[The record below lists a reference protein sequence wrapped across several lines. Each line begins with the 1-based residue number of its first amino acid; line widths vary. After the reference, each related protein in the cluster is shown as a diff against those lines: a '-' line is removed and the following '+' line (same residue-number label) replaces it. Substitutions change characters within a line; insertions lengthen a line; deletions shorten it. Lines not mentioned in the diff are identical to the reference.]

1 MVPAAVKRAR
11 TISLLALAAL
21 VAVGALVALSLSVE
35 NSAQFQRLQPVVL
48 LASAVA
54 VLVLSVLIARK
65 VVQLVAA
72 RRRGDPGSRLTA
84 RTAAVFGALVAL
96 PLVTVYLFSLGFLNR
111 GIDSWF
117 RDEVKQ
123 GLNDSASLSRSV
135 RDLLLREHGE
145 IAERFAERLAG
156 LPSSQ
161 MLVELDRE
169 LAASGAN
176 EIVIYGEHARI
187 LGVASRS
194 VSDALPPRPPAE
206 LVRRIADGAT
216 YVSFE
221 PLAGSNYLIR
231 AAAPVPGGMLG
242 PQDAR
247 FVVAAYDPPSRFAEL
262 TEAVDRSRSTY
273 ADVEAL
279 REPLKYSFSVTLT
292 LVLLVTLLG
301 AIYGAIFSAE
311 VLFKPVQ
318 DLMAGTRA
326 VARGDLETRVPP
338 SSDDEM
344 GSLVDSFNDMTFGLR
359 RAREENAAS
368 RLAVERERERLALI
382 LARLSS
388 GVLAVDRALVLR
400 LANAAAG
407 HILGVDFAGR
417 EGQPLDAI
425 ESADPRLRQFVV
437 ALRER
442 LDAGREEWREQLELA
457 ADGAA
462 PARVLA
468 CACVPLPQGGE
479 PGFVV
484 VLEDVTHLLQ
494 AQRDAAWG
502 EVARRLAHEI
512 RNPLTPIQLS
522 AERMRLRLLP
532 GLTGQDAEMVE
543 RSTHT
548 IVQQVESMKQMVND
562 FSEYARAPAV
572 RVAPFDLNGLVTEV
586 ADLYRAQ
593 EAAIPIVVELDPAI
607 ERIEADRGRVR
618 QVLNNLLTNALEAL
632 EGVRPAS
639 IQLQTR
645 LVEERGAPAVVVT
658 VTDNGPGFQPEMLG
672 RVFDP
677 YVTSKPRGTGLGLAI
692 VKKIVEDHGG
702 RIEAENRPEGG
713 ARVRVMLPL
722 REGAREQALRER
734 RSELRRE
741 RA

>member
-11 TISLLALAAL
+11 TIALLALAAL
-21 VAVGALVALSLSVE
+21 AAVGALVALSLSVE

-65 VVQLVAA
+65 LVQLVAA

-84 RTAAVFGALVAL
+84 RTAAVSGALVAL

-135 RDLLLREHGE
+135 RDLLLREHAE
-145 IAERFAERLAG
+145 IAGRFAERLAG

-169 LAASGAN
+169 FAASGAN
-176 EIVIYGEHARI
+176 EIVIYGEHERI

-194 VSDALPPRPPAE
+194 VSDALPARPPAE

-247 FVVAAYDPPSRFAEL
+247 FVVATYDPPSRFAEL

-301 AIYGAIFSAE
+301 AIYAAIFSAE

-344 GSLVDSFNDMTFGLR
+344 GSLVDSFNDMTQGLR

-382 LARLSS
+382 LGRLSS

-425 ESADPRLRQFVV
+425 EGADPRLREFVA

-572 RVAPFDLNGLVTEV
+572 RVAPFDLNQLVTEV

-632 EGVRPAS
+632 EGVRPAAVE
-639 IQLQTR
+639 LGTR
-645 LVEERGAPAVVVT
+645 LVEEGGAPAAVVT
-658 VTDNGPGFQPEMLG
+658 VADNGPGFQPEMLG

-722 REGAREQALRER
+722 REAARGHALRER
-734 RSELRRE
+734 RSDLRRE

>member
-1 MVPAAVKRAR
+1 MVAAAVKRAR
-11 TISLLALAAL
+11 TLALLALAAL

-54 VLVLSVLIARK
+54 VLVLAVLIARK

-123 GLNDSASLSRSV
+123 GLNDSATLSRSV

-176 EIVIYGEHARI
+176 EIVIYGEHSRI

-194 VSDALPPRPPAE
+194 VPDALPARPPAE
-206 LVRRIADGAT
+206 LLRRIADGAT

-221 PLAGSNYLIR
+221 PLVGSNYLIR
-231 AAAPVPGGMLG
+231 AAAPVPGGLLG

-279 REPLKYSFSVTLT
+279 RQPLKYSFSVTLT

-417 EGQPLDAI
+417 EGQSLDAI
-425 ESADPRLRQFVV
+425 EGADPRLRQFVA

-442 LDAGREEWREQLELA
+442 LEAGREEWREQLEFA

-484 VLEDVTHLLQ
+484 VLEDVTYLLQ

-572 RVAPFDLNGLVTEV
+572 RLASFDLNQLVAEV

-593 EAAIPIVVELDPAI
+593 EAATPIVVELDPAI

-639 IQLQTR
+639 IELRTR
-645 LVEERGAPAVVVT
+645 LVEEGGAPTAVVT

>member
-1 MVPAAVKRAR
+1 V
-11 TISLLALAAL
+11 S
-21 VAVGALVALSLSVE
+21 
-35 NSAQFQRLQPVVL
+35 
-48 LASAVA
+48 
-54 VLVLSVLIARK
+54 
-65 VVQLVAA
+65 
-72 RRRGDPGSRLTA
+72 
-84 RTAAVFGALVAL
+84 GALVAL

-145 IAERFAERLAG
+145 IAERFAERLTA
-156 LPSSQ
+156 LPSAE

-176 EIVIYGEHARI
+176 EIVIYGEHERI
-187 LGVASRS
+187 LGIASRS
-194 VSDALPPRPPAE
+194 VPDALPARPPPE
-206 LVRRIADGAT
+206 LVRRVADGAT

-231 AAAPVPGGMLG
+231 AAAPVPGSLLG

-247 FVVAAYDPPSRFAEL
+247 FVVATYDPPSRFAEL
-262 TEAVDRSRSTY
+262 TEAVDRSRSKY

-344 GSLVDSFNDMTFGLR
+344 GSLVESFNDMTQGLR

-382 LARLSS
+382 LERLSS
-388 GVLAVDRALVLR
+388 GVLAVDRGLVLQ
-400 LANAAAG
+400 LANEAAG
-407 HILGVDFAGR
+407 GILGVDFAGR
-417 EGQPLDAI
+417 EGQPLDGI
-425 ESADPRLRQFVV
+425 EGVDSRLPRFVA

-442 LDAGREEWREQLELA
+442 LGSGREEWREQIELA
-457 ADGAA
+457 ADGAV

-468 CACVPLPQGGE
+468 CACVPLTQGGA
-479 PGFVV
+479 PGYVV

-522 AERMRLRLLP
+522 AERMRRRLLP
-532 GLTGQDAEMVE
+532 ALSGQDAEMVE

-562 FSEYARAPAV
+562 FSEYARGPAV
-572 RVAPFDLNGLVTEV
+572 RVAPFDLNQLVTEV

-593 EAAIPIVVELDPAI
+593 EAAIPVVVDLDPRL

-618 QVLNNLLTNALEAL
+618 QVLNNLLTNAFEAL
-632 EGVRPAS
+632 EGVRPAA
-639 IQLQTR
+639 IEVQTR
-645 LVEERGAPAVVVT
+645 LVDEGGEPCASVAVA
-658 VTDNGPGFQPEMLG
+658 DNGPGFQAEMLG

-722 REGAREQALRER
+722 REGARAQALRER

>member
-1 MVPAAVKRAR
+1 VKRAR
-11 TISLLALAAL
+11 TIALLALAAL

-400 LANAAAG
+400 LANAAA
-407 HILGVDFAGR
+407 
-417 EGQPLDAI
+417 
-425 ESADPRLRQFVV
+425 
-437 ALRER
+437 
-442 LDAGREEWREQLELA
+442 
-457 ADGAA
+457 
-462 PARVLA
+462 
-468 CACVPLPQGGE
+468 
-479 PGFVV
+479 
-484 VLEDVTHLLQ
+484 
-494 AQRDAAWG
+494 
-502 EVARRLAHEI
+502 
-512 RNPLTPIQLS
+512 
-522 AERMRLRLLP
+522 
-532 GLTGQDAEMVE
+532 
-543 RSTHT
+543 
-548 IVQQVESMKQMVND
+548 
-562 FSEYARAPAV
+562 
-572 RVAPFDLNGLVTEV
+572 
-586 ADLYRAQ
+586 
-593 EAAIPIVVELDPAI
+593 
-607 ERIEADRGRVR
+607 
-618 QVLNNLLTNALEAL
+618 
-632 EGVRPAS
+632 
-639 IQLQTR
+639 
-645 LVEERGAPAVVVT
+645 
-658 VTDNGPGFQPEMLG
+658 
-672 RVFDP
+672 
-677 YVTSKPRGTGLGLAI
+677 
-692 VKKIVEDHGG
+692 
-702 RIEAENRPEGG
+702 
-713 ARVRVMLPL
+713 
-722 REGAREQALRER
+722 
-734 RSELRRE
+734 
-741 RA
+741 

>member
-1 MVPAAVKRAR
+1 
-11 TISLLALAAL
+11 
-21 VAVGALVALSLSVE
+21 
-35 NSAQFQRLQPVVL
+35 
-48 LASAVA
+48 
-54 VLVLSVLIARK
+54 
-65 VVQLVAA
+65 
-72 RRRGDPGSRLTA
+72 
-84 RTAAVFGALVAL
+84 
-96 PLVTVYLFSLGFLNR
+96 
-111 GIDSWF
+111 
-117 RDEVKQ
+117 
-123 GLNDSASLSRSV
+123 
-135 RDLLLREHGE
+135 
-145 IAERFAERLAG
+145 
-156 LPSSQ
+156 
-161 MLVELDRE
+161 
-169 LAASGAN
+169 
-176 EIVIYGEHARI
+176 
-187 LGVASRS
+187 
-194 VSDALPPRPPAE
+194 
-206 LVRRIADGAT
+206 
-216 YVSFE
+216 
-221 PLAGSNYLIR
+221 
-231 AAAPVPGGMLG
+231 
-242 PQDAR
+242 
-247 FVVAAYDPPSRFAEL
+247 
-262 TEAVDRSRSTY
+262 
-273 ADVEAL
+273 
-279 REPLKYSFSVTLT
+279 
-292 LVLLVTLLG
+292 
-301 AIYGAIFSAE
+301 
-311 VLFKPVQ
+311 VQ

-425 ESADPRLRQFVV
+425 ESADPRLRQFVA

-457 ADGAA
+457 ADGTA

>member
-11 TISLLALAAL
+11 TIALLALAAL

-247 FVVAAYDPPSRFAEL
+247 FVVATYDPPSRFAEL

-344 GSLVDSFNDMTFGLR
+344 GSLVESFNDMTFGLR

-388 GVLAVDRALVLR
+388 GVLAVDRALLLR

-425 ESADPRLRQFVV
+425 ESADPRLRQFVA

-457 ADGAA
+457 ADGTA

-639 IQLQTR
+639 IRLQTR
-645 LVEERGAPAVVVT
+645 LVEERGAPVVVVT

>member
-1 MVPAAVKRAR
+1 MVAAPVKRVR
-11 TISLLALAAL
+11 TVALLALAAL

-35 NSAQFQRLQPVVL
+35 NSAQFERLQPVVL
-48 LASAVA
+48 LASAFA
-54 VLVLSVLIARK
+54 VLVLAVLIARK
-65 VVQLVAA
+65 VLQLVAA

-84 RTAAVFGALVAL
+84 RTAVVSGALVAL
-96 PLVTVYLFSLGFLNR
+96 PLVTVYAFSLGFLNR

-123 GLNDSASLSRSV
+123 GLNDSAALSRSV

-145 IAERFAERLAG
+145 IAERFAQRLSS
-156 LPSSQ
+156 LPSAE

-169 LAASGAN
+169 LAASDAN

-187 LGVASRS
+187 LGIASRS
-194 VSDALPPRPPAE
+194 VPDALPAQPPPE
-206 LVRRIADGAT
+206 LVRRVADGAT

-221 PLAGSNYLIR
+221 PLAGSSYLIR
-231 AAAPVPGGMLG
+231 AAAPVPGGMMG

-247 FVVAAYDPPSRFAEL
+247 FVVATYDPPSRFAEL

-279 REPLKYSFSVTLT
+279 RQPLKYSFSVTLT

-311 VLFKPVQ
+311 LLFRPVQ

-338 SSDDEM
+338 SADDEM
-344 GSLVDSFNDMTFGLR
+344 GSLVESFNDMTLGLR

-388 GVLAVDRALVLR
+388 GVLAVDRGLVLQ

-407 HILGVDFAGR
+407 DILGVDLSGR

-425 ESADPRLRQFVV
+425 EGEDPRLRQFLA

-442 LDAGREEWREQLELA
+442 LAEGREEWREQLELA
-457 ADGAA
+457 ADGAM
-462 PARVLA
+462 PTRVLA

-479 PGFVV
+479 PGYVI

-522 AERMRLRLLP
+522 AERMRRRLLP

-572 RVAPFDLNGLVTEV
+572 RLAPFDLNQLVTEV

-593 EAAIPIVVELDPAI
+593 EAAIPIVVDLDPAI

-632 EGVRPAS
+632 EGAQPAT
-639 IQLQTR
+639 IGLQTR
-645 LVEERGAPAVVVT
+645 LVEEAGVPCASLT
-658 VTDNGPGFQPEMLG
+658 VTDNGPGFQPDMLG

-677 YVTSKPRGTGLGLAI
+677 YVTSKSRGTGLGLAI

-702 RIEAENRPEGG
+702 QIEAENRPEGG

-722 REGAREQALRER
+722 RSGVRMQASRER
-734 RSELRRE
+734 RSESRRE

>member
-1 MVPAAVKRAR
+1 MKRAR
-11 TISLLALAAL
+11 TVALLALAAL

-65 VVQLVAA
+65 VVQLVGA

-84 RTAAVFGALVAL
+84 RTAAVSGALVAL

-169 LAASGAN
+169 FAASGAN

-194 VSDALPPRPPAE
+194 VSDVLPARPPAE

-247 FVVAAYDPPSRFAEL
+247 FVVATYDPPSRFAEL

-292 LVLLVTLLG
+292 LVLLVTLLS

-338 SSDDEM
+338 SADDEM
-344 GSLVDSFNDMTFGLR
+344 GSLVDSFNVMTQGLR
-359 RAREENAAS
+359 RAREESAAS
-368 RLAVERERERLALI
+368 RLTVERERERLALI

-425 ESADPRLRQFVV
+425 EGADPRLRQFVA

-572 RVAPFDLNGLVTEV
+572 RVAPFDLNQLVAEV

-593 EAAIPIVVELDPAI
+593 EAAIPIAVELDPAI

-632 EGVRPAS
+632 EGVRPAA
-639 IQLQTR
+639 IELRTR
-645 LVEERGAPAVVVT
+645 LVEQGGAPAAMVT

-722 REGAREQALRER
+722 REGAGAQPFRER

>member
-21 VAVGALVALSLSVE
+21 VAIGALVALSLSVE

-713 ARVRVMLPL
+713 ARVRVMLPV

>member
-262 TEAVDRSRSTY
+262 TEASTARARPTPMWRPCASRSSTASASRSRSY
-273 ADVEAL
+273 C
-279 REPLKYSFSVTLT
+279 
-292 LVLLVTLLG
+292 
-301 AIYGAIFSAE
+301 
-311 VLFKPVQ
+311 
-318 DLMAGTRA
+318 
-326 VARGDLETRVPP
+326 
-338 SSDDEM
+338 
-344 GSLVDSFNDMTFGLR
+344 
-359 RAREENAAS
+359 
-368 RLAVERERERLALI
+368 
-382 LARLSS
+382 
-388 GVLAVDRALVLR
+388 
-400 LANAAAG
+400 
-407 HILGVDFAGR
+407 
-417 EGQPLDAI
+417 
-425 ESADPRLRQFVV
+425 
-437 ALRER
+437 
-442 LDAGREEWREQLELA
+442 W
-457 ADGAA
+457 
-462 PARVLA
+462 
-468 CACVPLPQGGE
+468 
-479 PGFVV
+479 
-484 VLEDVTHLLQ
+484 
-494 AQRDAAWG
+494 
-502 EVARRLAHEI
+502 
-512 RNPLTPIQLS
+512 
-522 AERMRLRLLP
+522 
-532 GLTGQDAEMVE
+532 
-543 RSTHT
+543 
-548 IVQQVESMKQMVND
+548 
-562 FSEYARAPAV
+562 
-572 RVAPFDLNGLVTEV
+572 
-586 ADLYRAQ
+586 
-593 EAAIPIVVELDPAI
+593 
-607 ERIEADRGRVR
+607 
-618 QVLNNLLTNALEAL
+618 
-632 EGVRPAS
+632 
-639 IQLQTR
+639 
-645 LVEERGAPAVVVT
+645 
-658 VTDNGPGFQPEMLG
+658 
-672 RVFDP
+672 
-677 YVTSKPRGTGLGLAI
+677 
-692 VKKIVEDHGG
+692 
-702 RIEAENRPEGG
+702 
-713 ARVRVMLPL
+713 
-722 REGAREQALRER
+722 
-734 RSELRRE
+734 
-741 RA
+741 

>member
-1 MVPAAVKRAR
+1 
-11 TISLLALAAL
+11 
-21 VAVGALVALSLSVE
+21 
-35 NSAQFQRLQPVVL
+35 
-48 LASAVA
+48 
-54 VLVLSVLIARK
+54 
-65 VVQLVAA
+65 
-72 RRRGDPGSRLTA
+72 
-84 RTAAVFGALVAL
+84 
-96 PLVTVYLFSLGFLNR
+96 
-111 GIDSWF
+111 
-117 RDEVKQ
+117 
-123 GLNDSASLSRSV
+123 
-135 RDLLLREHGE
+135 
-145 IAERFAERLAG
+145 
-156 LPSSQ
+156 
-161 MLVELDRE
+161 
-169 LAASGAN
+169 
-176 EIVIYGEHARI
+176 
-187 LGVASRS
+187 
-194 VSDALPPRPPAE
+194 
-206 LVRRIADGAT
+206 
-216 YVSFE
+216 
-221 PLAGSNYLIR
+221 
-231 AAAPVPGGMLG
+231 
-242 PQDAR
+242 
-247 FVVAAYDPPSRFAEL
+247 
-262 TEAVDRSRSTY
+262 
-273 ADVEAL
+273 
-279 REPLKYSFSVTLT
+279 
-292 LVLLVTLLG
+292 
-301 AIYGAIFSAE
+301 
-311 VLFKPVQ
+311 
-318 DLMAGTRA
+318 
-326 VARGDLETRVPP
+326 
-338 SSDDEM
+338 
-344 GSLVDSFNDMTFGLR
+344 
-359 RAREENAAS
+359 
-368 RLAVERERERLALI
+368 
-382 LARLSS
+382 
-388 GVLAVDRALVLR
+388 
-400 LANAAAG
+400 
-407 HILGVDFAGR
+407 
-417 EGQPLDAI
+417 
-425 ESADPRLRQFVV
+425 
-437 ALRER
+437 
-442 LDAGREEWREQLELA
+442 
-457 ADGAA
+457 
-462 PARVLA
+462 
-468 CACVPLPQGGE
+468 VPLPQGGE

-632 EGVRPAS
+632 EEVRPAS

>member
-1 MVPAAVKRAR
+1 MVPAAVRRAR
-11 TISLLALAAL
+11 TIALLALAAL

-48 LASAVA
+48 VASAVA

-176 EIVIYGEHARI
+176 EIVIYGEHSRI

-206 LVRRIADGAT
+206 LLRRIADGAA

-247 FVVAAYDPPSRFAEL
+247 FVVATYDPPSRFAEL

-279 REPLKYSFSVTLT
+279 RQPLKYSFSVTLT

-425 ESADPRLRQFVV
+425 ESADPRLRQFVA

-572 RVAPFDLNGLVTEV
+572 RVAPFDLNELVTEV

>member
-1 MVPAAVKRAR
+1 VKRAR
-11 TISLLALAAL
+11 TIALLALAAL

-65 VVQLVAA
+65 LVQLVAA

-84 RTAAVFGALVAL
+84 RTAAVSGALVAL

-156 LPSSQ
+156 MPSGQ

-169 LAASGAN
+169 FAASGAN
-176 EIVIYGEHARI
+176 EIVIYGEHERI

-194 VSDALPPRPPAE
+194 VSDALPARPPAE

-247 FVVAAYDPPSRFAEL
+247 FVVATYDPPSRFAEL

-301 AIYGAIFSAE
+301 AIYAAIFSAE
-311 VLFKPVQ
+311 LLFKPVQ

-344 GSLVDSFNDMTFGLR
+344 GSLVDSFNDMTQGLR

-382 LARLSS
+382 LGRLSS

-425 ESADPRLRQFVV
+425 EGTDPRLREFVA

-442 LDAGREEWREQLELA
+442 LDAGREEWREQLELS

-522 AERMRLRLLP
+522 AERLRLRLLP
-532 GLTGQDAEMVE
+532 GLTGQDAEIVE

-572 RVAPFDLNGLVTEV
+572 RVAPFDLNQLVTEV

-593 EAAIPIVVELDPAI
+593 EAAIPIVVELDPAT

-632 EGVRPAS
+632 EGVRPAA
-639 IQLQTR
+639 IELRTR
-645 LVEERGAPAVVVT
+645 LVEEGGAPAAVVT

-692 VKKIVEDHGG
+692 VKKIIEDHGG

-722 REGAREQALRER
+722 REGARGQALSER
-734 RSELRRE
+734 RSDLRRE